1 MLLATSVMMAL
12 SLAESFSLTAPC
24 RREGGAQST
33 PRRTPP
39 PRPHRPHAQAPRPDG
54 PSSWRRSDRRSSS
67 PGSKPR
73 ILSRRRSSFRNRAQ
87 TRRLVGVRLSLG
99 QTGLHATLLDHYP
112 VRELI
117 LEARRFETLNLAVL
131 NRKTAKEV
139 VELHS
144 LNGSNCLLV
153 DTALRSNP
161 EVNMLLV
168 RILVKVEIAIALVE
182 LAFLTFRH
190 RLQLQLFNP
199 PESPQ
204 VVTSLVHE
212 ALKAGVD

>member
-24 RREGGAQST
+24 RREGGALST

-54 PSSWRRSDRRSSS
+54 PSSWQRSDRRSSS
-67 PGSKPR
+67 PGSKLR
-73 ILSRRRSSFRNRAQ
+73 ILSTRRSSFQNRAQ
-87 TRRLVGVRLSLG
+87 TRLSLG
-99 QTGLHATLLDHYP
+99 QTGLHAALLDHYP

-131 NRKTAKEV
+131 NRKTAEEV

-144 LNGSNCLLV
+144 LDGSHRLLV
-153 DTALRSNP
+153 DTALRSDP

-168 RILVKVEIAIALVE
+168 GILVKVEIAVALVE
-182 LAFLTFRH
+182 LALLTFWH
-190 RLQLQLFNP
+190 CLQLQLFNP

-212 ALKAGVD
+212 ALEG